1 MTERHPFFD
10 QPDETPNG
18 VFVGGEPELLGLPE
32 GLRRREP
39 PKPLAA
45 GQAGRALLTE
55 VVRALESMADGDEPT
70 VFPLKALSD
79 NDRAG
84 VLDLL
89 GEGEVNALIAD
100 AEGLIQAQ
108 ESIFPGLW
116 VLRREDAG
124 PDGPWLEVA
133 DAPMAARASLAAMPG
148 RALPLEHIVPPDGAM
163 NVMGVL
169 TEIRHR
175 SAAWTP
181 ALPTHVMNFTLLPM
195 TPADAEFLAQM
206 LGQGPV
212 RFTSGGYGS
221 ARIIA
226 TAMPHVFA
234 VQYLN
239 SMGQVILDTVEIGDL
254 PAAAC
259 AQTEDFEDSAERLRR
274 LVDGGWA

>member
-1 MTERHPFFD
+1 MADRHPFFD
-10 QPDETPNG
+10 QPDEAPMG

-32 GLRRREP
+32 GLRRRDA

-45 GQAGRALLTE
+45 GQAGRALLQA
-55 VVRALESMADGDEPT
+55 VVAALRAMAEGGEAKAFPLESLPAAD
-70 VFPLKALSD
+70 V
-79 NDRAG
+79 AG

-89 GEGEVNALIAD
+89 GEGEVDALIAEE
-100 AEGLIQAQ
+100 AGLLQAQ

-116 VLRREDAG
+116 ILRREDAPG
-124 PDGPWLEVA
+124 APWLEVA
-133 DAPMAARASLAAMPG
+133 DAPSAARKALAAMPG
-148 RALPLEHIVPPDGAM
+148 RVLPLEHIVPPDGAM

-175 SAAWTP
+175 SKAWTP
-181 ALPTHVMNFTLLPM
+181 SRPTHVMNFTLLPM
-195 TPADAEFLAQM
+195 TPADADFLAKM

-259 AQTEDFEDSAERLRR
+259 AQTEDFEDSAERLAR